1 MQLEVQKYLFDID
14 QAARLLLQF
23 VSGKTRDHY
32 LGDSLLQSAV
42 ERQFEIMGE
51 DLGRLANSART

>member
-32 LGDSLLQSAV
+32 LGDSLLQ
-42 ERQFEIMGE
+42 RQFEVMGE